1 MKRLA
6 AAGALLLLWAAGPA
20 RAAASITID
29 DVDASQAPQLGVII
43 SVPGGNSDL
52 QASDFAV
59 VVDGARTTA
68 SIYALIRDPM
78 QVVVAIDTSGSMKG
92 DALTEARSAALG
104 FVDSLPASAQ
114 VAVLSFGDTARALT
128 QMGASHDDVA
138 AALDSLTASG
148 ETALYDAVV
157 AATGLYTGTD
167 ARRVLVV
174 LSDGGDTVSSATL
187 SDAAAAADDAD
198 VDVRAVALA
207 TSESDTAALQALTS
221 TGSVSTASGAAGLA
235 AAYDAVAQELTGRYR
250 LTFNVSGSGTSTIS
264 IYVNTAQGVLADSRV
279 IDLGTGTVV
288 GSVTPEPAPT
298 DFGITPPAPSTE
310 IAEPGR
316 FAQPWALP
324 AGAALIFAGI
334 LGSLWLSGRSRSE
347 KPEPVAPLEGIA
359 DEAPP
364 RHTAL
369 TRLAAKIGILGDR
382 VAGKKKDNSIDSAL
396 DRAGVSLR
404 AGEFV
409 VVSATIVIVGITA
422 GLVLAGPAGAI
433 GLGLLALFL
442 PRLALRMR
450 TDRRRRAFAD
460 QLEGTLQTIAGSLRA
475 GYGLVQ
481 AIGTVASESPAPTSD
496 EFNRVV
502 VESRMGRSVEKSM
515 SAMAHRLE
523 NEDLQWVVEAIEIQR
538 EVGGNLAEVLDTV
551 TGTIRD
557 RNVIR
562 RQVKALSAEGRI
574 SAFILLALPF
584 VIAAFIAM
592 ISPDYLSE
600 LTNTTVGKIMLGVAG
615 LLMAAGAA
623 WIRKIIRVKF

>member
-1 MKRLA
+1 VRRV
-6 AAGALLLLWAAGPA
+6 AGALALVVLWAAAPA
-20 RAAASITID
+20 SAAASVTID
-29 DVDASQAPQLGVII
+29 DVDASAAPQLDVTI
-43 SVPGGNSDL
+43 SVPGGNADL

-59 VVDGARTTA
+59 VVDGSRRTA
-68 SIYALIRDPM
+68 SVYALIRDPM
-78 QVVVAIDTSGSMKG
+78 EVVVAIDTSGSMNG
-92 DALTEARSAALG
+92 DALTQARSAALG
-104 FVDSLPASAQ
+104 FVDSLPTTAK
-114 VAVLSFGDTARALT
+114 VAILSFGDAATPLT
-128 QMGASHDDVA
+128 TMGASRDEIA
-138 AALDSLTASG
+138 SALDSLTAGG

-157 AATGLYTGTD
+157 ASTGLYTGAD

-174 LSDGGDTVSSATL
+174 LSDGGDTVSDATL
-187 SDAAAAADDAD
+187 AGAAAAAADAD

-221 TGSVSTASGAAGLA
+221 SGSVTTASGAAGLA

-250 LTFNVSGSGTSTIS
+250 LSFTTQGSGSATIT

-279 IDLGTGTVV
+279 VDLGTGTVI
-288 GSVTPEPAPT
+288 GSVTPDPAPT
-298 DFGITPPAPSTE
+298 DFGITAPAPTTE
-310 IAEPGR
+310 VAEAGR
-316 FAQPWALP
+316 FAQSWALP
-324 AGAALIFAGI
+324 AGAALVFAGI
-334 LGSLWLSGRSRSE
+334 LGSLWLSGRPRSE
-347 KPEPVAPLEGIA
+347 KPEPMTPLDGIA
-359 DEAPP
+359 AEEAP
-364 RHTAL
+364 RRTAL
-369 TRLAAKIGILGDR
+369 TRLAAKVGILGDR
-382 VAGKKKDNSIDSAL
+382 VAGKKRDNSIDRAL
-396 DRAGVSLR
+396 DRAGISLR

-409 VVSATIVIVGITA
+409 VVSATIVVVGITT
-422 GLVLAGPAGAI
+422 GLVLAGPVGAT
-433 GLGLLALFL
+433 GLGLAALFL
-442 PRLALRMR
+442 PRFGLRMR
-450 TDRRRRAFAD
+450 TDRRRRAFSD

-481 AIGTVASESPAPTSD
+481 AISTVASESPTPTSD

-515 SAMAHRLE
+515 GAMAQRLE

-557 RNVIR
+557 RNLIR

-592 ISPDYLSE
+592 ISPDYLNE
-600 LTNTTVGKIMLGVAG
+600 LTSTTVGRIMLGVAAA
-615 LLMAAGAA
+615 LMAAGAA